1 MNKSID
7 MQVHNESE
15 LQAKSIPKATVV
27 FFFFFLIY

>member
-7 MQVHNESE
+7 MQVHNERE

>member
-7 MQVHNESE
+7 MHRHNENE

-27 FFFFFLIY
+27 FVHFLIY